1 MKLFFYNIAISLI
14 FFLSVSS
21 SAFAEEKESY
31 APYPYPD
38 SGYVTDKAMFLSA
51 KDEVELERWLLQ
63 VEKETGIEII
73 VVTIESMSQYGGD
86 SSVSIQ
92 DFAKGMFNAY
102 GVGNLPK
109 NDGVLFLVSKNDR
122 KARIELGEHYGHR
135 RDSAVHAIMQEDIIP
150 RFKEGD
156 FASGI
161 KDGTTALIEEFAG
174 MSPVFPIYVVW
185 YSVAGIAFLLLGFSL
200 VFQGKRGWGYVF
212 IGIGIICLLLA
223 LLIFKALVE
232 ASYRSNRGGFRGGSF
247 GGFGGGFGGGS
258 SGGGGAT
265 GSW

>member
-1 MKLFFYNIAISLI
+1 MKSFFCRAVISLV
-14 FFLSVSS
+14 FLIPII
-21 SAFAEEKESY
+21 SAFAEEQSSY

-38 SGYVTDKAMFLSA
+38 SGYVTDKAMFLTA

-63 VEKETGIEII
+63 VEKETGVEII

-86 SSVSIQ
+86 PSVNIQ

-109 NDGVLFLVSKNDR
+109 NDGVLLLVSKNDR
-122 KARIELGEHYGHR
+122 KARIELGQHYGHR
-135 RDSAVHAIMQEDIIP
+135 RDSAVHSIMQEEIVP

-156 FASGI
+156 FAGGI
-161 KDGTTALIEEFAG
+161 KDGTAALIEEFAG

-185 YSVAGIAFLLLGFSL
+185 YSAGALAFLLLGFSL
-200 VFQGKRGWGYVF
+200 VSQGKRGWGYVF

-223 LLIFKALVE
+223 LLTFKAFIE
-232 ASYRSNRGGFRGGSF
+232 SSSKSGSGRVS